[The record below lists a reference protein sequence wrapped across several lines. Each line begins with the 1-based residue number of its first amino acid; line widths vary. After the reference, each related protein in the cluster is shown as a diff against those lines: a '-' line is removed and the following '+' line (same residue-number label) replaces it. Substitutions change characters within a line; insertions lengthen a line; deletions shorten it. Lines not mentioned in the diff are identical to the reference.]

1 MELGNQIKKYRT
13 GMQLSQEELADQ
25 IYVTRQTVSNWEND
39 KSYPDIHS
47 LLLLSTFFH
56 VSLDQLIK
64 GDVKVM
70 KETINKTDLQAFNR
84 DSVVFTVLLL
94 AFIVSVVP
102 LAKFLGYY
110 GLAISAVIF
119 ATAMY
124 YALKLEKTKKKYDVQ
139 TYREI
144 IAFTEGKRLD
154 EIELARESGK
164 RPYQKILSAVICGII
179 ALIVCVFWVWL
190 LA

>member
-1 MELGNQIKKYRT
+1 
-13 GMQLSQEELADQ
+13 MQLSQEELANR

-84 DSVVFTVLLL
+84 DSAIFTVLLL
-94 AFIVSVVP
+94 AFIMSVIP

-119 ATAMY
+119 AAAMY

-164 RPYQKILSAVICGII
+164 RPYQKILSAVICGVI

-190 LA
+190 LT

>member
-13 GMQLSQEELADQ
+13 DMQLSQEELANR

-84 DSVVFTVLLL
+84 DSAIFTVLLL
-94 AFIVSVVP
+94 AFIMSVIP

-119 ATAMY
+119 AAAMY

-164 RPYQKILSAVICGII
+164 RPYQKILSAVICGVI
-179 ALIVCVFWVWL
+179 ALNVCVFWVWL
-190 LA
+190 LT

>member
-13 GMQLSQEELADQ
+13 GMQLSQEKLADQ

-56 VSLDQLIK
+56 VSLAQLIK

-70 KETINKTDLQAFNR
+70 KETINKADLQAFNR
-84 DSVVFTVLLL
+84 DSAIFTVLLL
-94 AFIVSVVP
+94 AFIVSVIP

-110 GLAISAVIF
+110 GLAISAAVF
-119 ATAMY
+119 AAAMY

-164 RPYQKILSAVICGII
+164 RPYQKILSAVICGVI

>member
-13 GMQLSQEELADQ
+13 DMQLSQEELANR

-84 DSVVFTVLLL
+84 DSAIFTVLLL
-94 AFIVSVVP
+94 AFIMSVIP

-119 ATAMY
+119 AAAMY

-144 IAFTEGKRLD
+144 IAFRAGKRLD

-164 RPYQKILSAVICGII
+164 RPYQKILSAVICGVI

-190 LA
+190 LT

>member
-13 GMQLSQEELADQ
+13 DMQLSQEELANR

-84 DSVVFTVLLL
+84 DSAIFTVLLL
-94 AFIVSVVP
+94 AFIMSVIP

-119 ATAMY
+119 AAAMY

-164 RPYQKILSAVICGII
+164 RPYQKILSAVICGVI

-190 LA
+190 LT

>member
-119 ATAMY
+119 ATAMH

-164 RPYQKILSAVICGII
+164 RPYQKILSAVICGVI

>member
-13 GMQLSQEELADQ
+13 DMQLSQEELANR

-84 DSVVFTVLLL
+84 DSAIFTVLLL
-94 AFIVSVVP
+94 AFIMSVIP

-119 ATAMY
+119 AAAMY

-144 IAFTEGKRLD
+144 IACTEGKRLD

-164 RPYQKILSAVICGII
+164 RPYQKILSAVICGVI

-190 LA
+190 LT

>member
-13 GMQLSQEELADQ
+13 GMQLSQEELADR

-84 DSVVFTVLLL
+84 DSVLFTVLLL

-110 GLAISAVIF
+110 GLAISAAVF
-119 ATAMY
+119 AATMY

-164 RPYQKILSAVICGII
+164 RPYQKILSAVICGVI

>member
-13 GMQLSQEELADQ
+13 GMQLSQEELADR

-84 DSVVFTVLLL
+84 DSVLFTVLLL

-110 GLAISAVIF
+110 GLAISAAVF

-164 RPYQKILSAVICGII
+164 RPYQKILSAVICGVI

>member
-13 GMQLSQEELADQ
+13 SMQLSQEELADQ

-70 KETINKTDLQAFNR
+70 KETINKADLPAFNR

-94 AFIVSVVP
+94 AFIVSVIP

-110 GLAISAVIF
+110 GLAISAAVF
-119 ATAMY
+119 AAAMY

-164 RPYQKILSAVICGII
+164 RPYQKILSAVICGVI

>member
-70 KETINKTDLQAFNR
+70 KETINKADLQAFNR
-84 DSVVFTVLLL
+84 DSAIFTVLLL
-94 AFIVSVVP
+94 AFIVSVIP

-110 GLAISAVIF
+110 GLAISAAVF
-119 ATAMY
+119 AAAMY

-164 RPYQKILSAVICGII
+164 RPYQKILSAVICGVI

>member
-13 GMQLSQEELADQ
+13 DMQLSQEELADR

-70 KETINKTDLQAFNR
+70 KETINKTDLRAFNR

-94 AFIVSVVP
+94 TSIMSVVP

-110 GLAISAVIF
+110 GLAISAAVF
-119 ATAMY
+119 AAAMY
-124 YALKLEKTKKKYDVQ
+124 YALKLEKMKKKYDVQ

-164 RPYQKILSAVICGII
+164 RPYQKILSAVICGVI

-190 LA
+190 LT

>member
-13 GMQLSQEELADQ
+13 DMQLSQEELANR

-84 DSVVFTVLLL
+84 DSAIFTGLLL
-94 AFIVSVVP
+94 AFIMSVIP

-119 ATAMY
+119 AAAMY

-164 RPYQKILSAVICGII
+164 RPYQKILSAVICGVI

-190 LA
+190 LT